1 MVWFLTGLPFQRG
14 GVGMGW
20 ALPGMN
26 ELKDRK
32 AKVRWHVM
40 HGRLHSMVM
49 LRRALSDP
57 RVGDGLSPGSVLSF
71 IVPDVNLY
79 MKLSVHTSIIHRMT
93 TYTQHNVLA
102 SRILGNE
109 KSGKLLMYNLFLL
122 TIIAMH
128 RQYLDSGP
136 GWYLLKHVVCWS
148 CVLCVSSLELFEIC
162 RCYLLTRPPCNTSS
176 STSARR
182 YRTTFIITV
191 ILIIRRGH
199 IPSCNS
205 RWRCRR
211 GLAVID
217 CMSFSFLPL
226 FSVCTIQ
233 FHCLQ
238 IMYITWFLCTIYF
251 IDVLLWMSIVDVFFN
266 IFYEFS
272 LMIIICNTCIMIAF
286 LSFVK
291 CWIFYPICLCHI
303 CFFLFYFQY
312 KVIMEIIICDTL
324 QIIM

>member
-1 MVWFLTGLPFQRG
+1 MKPGLKIC
-14 GVGMGW
+14 
-20 ALPGMN
+20 LI
-26 ELKDRK
+26 
-32 AKVRWHVM
+32 HV
-40 HGRLHSMVM
+40 
-49 LRRALSDP
+49 
-57 RVGDGLSPGSVLSF
+57 
-71 IVPDVNLY
+71 DVFFFNDIRTY
-79 MKLSVHTSIIHRMT
+79 MYV
-93 TYTQHNVLA
+93 
-102 SRILGNE
+102 
-109 KSGKLLMYNLFLL
+109 FLL

-136 GWYLLKHVVCWS
+136 GRYLLKHVVRWS

-182 YRTTFIITV
+182 YRTTFIITL

-303 CFFLFYFQY
+303 CFFLFYYQY